1 MKKTFTDADRDLS
14 LEEIKAGI
22 ELYKQMEE
30 AKQMGIIADR
40 VAKAFKL
47 LEDGKFNEFVKELVD
62 CADYS
67 VHSSGHRKCMDEAL
81 DKELAE
87 RTVSYDVLTD
97 KDFDKMQKDH
107 EKKQME

>member
-30 AKQMGIIADR
+30 VKQMGIIADR

-62 CADYS
+62 CADHS
-67 VHSSGHRKCMDEAL
+67 VHSGQHRSVMDDAL
-81 DKELAE
+81 NKELGK
-87 RTVSYDVLTD
+87 RVVSYDVLTD
-97 KDFDKMQKDH
+97 EDFDKMQEEH
-107 EKKQME
+107 EKKG